1 MNEMESAKTSWGLT
15 LVFAASVFLG
25 IMIHFTGYQ
34 INPAVPYF
42 SIGLFV
48 FTASLFI
55 YTSYLWFRAFKKHD
69 YFQKQRLFILYS
81 IVILLFTIIFLVDA
95 IFTVK
100 TTTNGASII
109 VDTVWWP
116 FLLIELQLMFAFIV
130 VVDRTIIWPN
140 ADKHCLALIYQ
151 RRGCLYFYQ
160 YPRLNRAYFDN
171 YLLLLKGFVKKE
183 KLTYP
188 VRVVST
194 LSNGELRTKLVSD
207 GHEIVFDL
215 ETYKT
220 SASLDEKVFIN
231 DNEIIAN
238 GVNLSKIAARLSK
251 KKIAR

>member
-1 MNEMESAKTSWGLT
+1 MNEMESAKTSWSLV
-15 LVFAASVFLG
+15 LVFAASIFLG

-34 INPAVPYF
+34 VNPVVPYF

-69 YFQKQRLFILYS
+69 YFQKERLFILYS
-81 IVILLFTIIFLVDA
+81 IVILLFTIIFLLDP

-100 TTTNGASII
+100 TTTSGTSII

-116 FLLIELQLMFAFIV
+116 FLLIEIPLMIVFIV

-140 ADKHCLALIYQ
+140 VDKHLLALIYE

-160 YPRLNRAYFDN
+160 YPRLNRAFFDN
-171 YLLLLKGFVKKE
+171 YLLLLKGFAKKE
-183 KLTYP
+183 KLAYP
-188 VRVVST
+188 VRIVSMF
-194 LSNGELRTKLVSD
+194 SNGELRTKLVSEN
-207 GHEIVFDL
+207 HEIAFDL
-215 ETYKT
+215 EAYKT
-220 SASLDEKVFIN
+220 NAPIDEKVFIN

-251 KKIAR
+251 KKISR

>member
-1 MNEMESAKTSWGLT
+1 
-15 LVFAASVFLG
+15 
-25 IMIHFTGYQ
+25 
-34 INPAVPYF
+34 
-42 SIGLFV
+42 
-48 FTASLFI
+48 
-55 YTSYLWFRAFKKHD
+55 
-69 YFQKQRLFILYS
+69 
-81 IVILLFTIIFLVDA
+81 
-95 IFTVK
+95 
-100 TTTNGASII
+100 
-109 VDTVWWP
+109 
-116 FLLIELQLMFAFIV
+116 MFAFIV

-140 ADKHCLALIYQ
+140 VDKHCLALIYQ